1 MIIIELIDILFGS
14 LSLVTVIVAFAV
26 GIKIMSKYKSV
37 KDRNFLFVGLIWI
50 GIYHPWWSSS
60 LSFLLNLFSND
71 MVSLSLELY
80 FLFALGLVPF
90 FMYVWLIAFT
100 DMVITKYRTMIIL
113 LPTAVTLL
121 YEIYLIFNVIVNV
134 SVIGEF
140 SDASIFD
147 VTYRGISQFYL
158 VFIVLLILSTGI
170 LFALQSLKSDKPE
183 IQLKGKL
190 LLSAWILWAAG
201 AIFDSAIPLFISTLL
216 MTRIILISSSILF
229 YFGFLL
235 PNFIKERV
243 ISK

>member
-1 MIIIELIDILFGS
+1 M
-14 LSLVTVIVAFAV
+14 VAFAV

-37 KDRNFLFVGLIWI
+37 KDRNFIFVGLIWI

-60 LSFLLNLFSND
+60 LSFLVNLFSND
-71 MVSLSLELY
+71 TLSLSLGLY

-90 FMYVWLIAFT
+90 FMFVWLIAFT
-100 DMVITKYRTMIIL
+100 DMVITKYRTLIIIL
-113 LPTAVTLL
+113 PTVVTIL

-147 VTYRGISQFYL
+147 VTYKGISQFYL

-170 LFALQSLKSDKPE
+170 LFALQSLKADKPE

-235 PNFIKERV
+235 PNFIKERF
-243 ISK
+243 IGK